1 MNDWADGTVVAGGY
15 LRQHALRAPSRL
27 LARVKTVFGI
37 GLLLTAT
44 VLRAEAPAAFD
55 AARAFGARP
64 SVVGLTLSPDGTR
77 VAYIAPGNGQG
88 ALLFTGTLEPA
99 FKAKPVMLSDG
110 KPFRV
115 QGCSWVS
122 NQRLVC
128 RVYGVFPDTS
138 VTGGLLPVSRWI
150 AVNADGSNL
159 QTLAVRRNMYS
170 RGYFLHDGDIIDYLP
185 DEDSAVLMSR
195 RYTPDTHAGSLFG
208 SDKEG
213 LGVDWVDTRNLTV
226 KHIIPPSK
234 NAFEYLSDG
243 RGTVRVM
250 GIAEQGAAGYDS
262 GRLNYF
268 YRAVGSTTWRTL
280 SRYDERDRSGFQPL
294 AVDHDSNVAYGFR
307 RADGRVALYTI
318 KLDDSREE
326 HLLYSRPDV
335 DVSGLLR
342 IGRRQRVVGAGYV
355 TDRRQSEVFE
365 PELKPLLASLSR
377 ALPQQPLLRITD
389 SSVDESR
396 LLVVAGSDTNPGQY
410 YLFDRKSHHLDA
422 FLVLRNEL
430 EGVKLAN
437 VKPVS
442 YPADDGV
449 MVPAYLTLP
458 PGQEGAHG
466 LPAIVLP
473 HGGPSA
479 RDEWGFD
486 WLSQYFANRGYAVL
500 QPEFRG
506 SAGYGDAWFQ
516 QNGFRSW
523 RVAIGDVLSAGRWL
537 VREGIADPT
546 RLGIVGWSYG
556 GYAALQ
562 SAVVDPTIFR
572 AVVAIAPVTD
582 LSALVEDSRGWTD
595 YEVVKAFVGEGP
607 QTREGSPIEHLSSF
621 KVPVLLFHGTLDL
634 NVSYRQSEHLAEKL
648 KSAGAQVALV
658 TFTDLDHQLED
669 SAART
674 QMLQR
679 SDAFLQAAF
688 QGSGTR
694 H

>member
-1 MNDWADGTVVAGGY
+1 MIDRVDGTVAGNY
-15 LRQHALRAPSRL
+15 LRQLTPRAPSRL
-27 LARVKTVFGI
+27 GMRVNSVFGI
-37 GLLLTAT
+37 GLLLVAT

-64 SVVGLTLSPDGTR
+64 SVTGVSLSPDGTR
-77 VAYIAPGNGQG
+77 VAYIAPGKGQG
-88 ALLFTGTLEPA
+88 AVLLTATLEPP
-99 FKAKPVMLSDG
+99 FTAKPIMLSDG
-110 KPFRV
+110 KPYRLR
-115 QGCSWVS
+115 GCRWVS

-128 RVYGVFPDTS
+128 QVYGIIQDP
-138 VTGGLLPVSRWI
+138 TGAAGLLPVSRWI
-150 AVNADGSNL
+150 AVNADGSNV

-170 RGYFLHDGDIIDYLP
+170 RGYLLHDGDIIDYLP
-185 DEDSAVLMSR
+185 DEDAAVLMSR
-195 RYTPDTHAGSLFG
+195 RYTPDSHLGSLVG

-213 LGVDWVDTRNLTV
+213 LGVDWVDTRDLTV
-226 KHIIPPSK
+226 KHVIPPSQ

-250 GIAEQGAAGYDS
+250 GIAEQGVAGYES
-262 GRLNYF
+262 GRLTYL
-268 YRAVGSTTWRTL
+268 YRAVGATDWHTL
-280 SRYDERDRSGFQPL
+280 SHYDERDRSGFEPL
-294 AVDHDSNVAYGFR
+294 AVDHDSNVAYGLR
-307 RADGRVALYTI
+307 RSDGRVGLYTI
-318 KLDDSREE
+318 KLDGSLEE

-342 IGRRQRVVGAGYV
+342 IGRRQRVVGASYV
-355 TDRRQSEVFE
+355 TDRQQSEVFE
-365 PELKPLLASLSR
+365 PEIRPLLASLSR

-389 SSVDESR
+389 SSVDESK
-396 LLVVAGSDTNPGQY
+396 LLVVAGSDTNPGVY
-410 YLFDRKSHHLDA
+410 YLFDRKSRHLDA
-422 FLVLRNEL
+422 ILVLRSEL
-430 EGVKLAN
+430 EGVKLAS
-437 VKPVS
+437 VKSVS
-442 YPADDGV
+442 YPGDDGV

-458 PGQEGAHG
+458 PGQESARG

-506 SAGYGDAWFQ
+506 SAGFGDAWFQ

-562 SAVVDPTIFR
+562 SAVVDPSLFR

-582 LSALVEDSRGWTD
+582 LSELVDERRGWSD
-595 YEVVKAFVGEGP
+595 YEIVKAFVGEGP
-607 QTREGSPIEHLSSF
+607 HTHEGSPIEHASSF
-621 KVPVLLFHGTLDL
+621 KVPVLLLHGTLDR
-634 NVSYRQSEHLAEKL
+634 NVAYRQSERMAEKL
-648 KSAGAQVALV
+648 KSAGAHVDLV
-658 TFTDLDHQLED
+658 TFADLDHQLED
-669 SAART
+669 SAARSDL
-674 QMLQR
+674 LQR

-688 QGSGTR
+688 RKSGTA